1 MQQIEFYFDP
11 ISPFAYLGS
20 IQIERL
26 AARLNRQVE
35 WKPVLIGVTILKV
48 MGLKPLPETPLKGP
62 YLKHD
67 AVRLAEYFDVPF
79 RYHGLT
85 GINSLAA
92 LRAFVVLKERD
103 AGLAKSLAQKI
114 FSRLWVRGLN
124 ITAADDIAEEAK
136 DLGIDVPALLRDIET
151 DHAKDAL
158 KRQVDAAIEA
168 GVFGVPYFVV
178 DGEPIWGVDRMWM
191 VEHWATRHAW
201 RARNRPAQSDRRNV
215 MAVGC
220 EPPSPPPP
228 IDRFRVGRSRAPAR
242 ASSARRC
249 PCPSSPADP

>member
-62 YLKHD
+62 YLRHD

-92 LRAFVVLKERD
+92 LRAFVLLKERD
-103 AGLAKSLAQKI
+103 AGLAKLLAQKV

-124 ITAADDIAEEAK
+124 MTETDDFADEAK
-136 DLGIDVPALLRDIET
+136 DLGVDVPMLLRDIET
-151 DHAKDAL
+151 DYAKDAL
-158 KRQVDAAIEA
+158 KRQVDAAIQA

-191 VEHWATRHAW
+191 VEHWAIRHAW
-201 RARNRPAQSDRRNV
+201 RVAQ
-215 MAVGC
+215 
-220 EPPSPPPP
+220 
-228 IDRFRVGRSRAPAR
+228 
-242 ASSARRC
+242 
-249 PCPSSPADP
+249 

>member
-1 MQQIEFYFDP
+1 MQSIEFYFDP

-20 IQIERL
+20 VQIERV
-26 AARLNRQVE
+26 AARLGRSVE

-79 RYHGLT
+79 RYHGLA

-92 LRAFVVLKERD
+92 LRAFAVLKERD
-103 AGLAKSLAQKI
+103 AGLAKALAQKI
-114 FSRLWVRGLN
+114 FTRLWVRGLN
-124 ITAADDIAEEAK
+124 ITAASDVAEEAG
-136 DLGIDVPALLRDIET
+136 DLGIDAPALLRDIET
-151 DHAKDAL
+151 DHARNLL
-158 KRQVDAAIEA
+158 KQQVDAAIER

-201 RARNRPAQSDRRNV
+201 PAAQ
-215 MAVGC
+215 
-220 EPPSPPPP
+220 
-228 IDRFRVGRSRAPAR
+228 
-242 ASSARRC
+242 
-249 PCPSSPADP
+249 

>member
-26 AARLNRQVE
+26 AARLNRQIE

-67 AVRLAEYFDVPF
+67 AVRLAEFFDVPF

-114 FSRLWVRGLN
+114 FRRLWVRGLN

-136 DLGIDVPALLRDIET
+136 DLGIDVPALLRESET
-151 DHAKDAL
+151 DRAKDAL

-191 VEHWATRHAW
+191 VEHWATRHTW
-201 RARNRPAQSDRRNV
+201 RAPQ
-215 MAVGC
+215 
-220 EPPSPPPP
+220 
-228 IDRFRVGRSRAPAR
+228 
-242 ASSARRC
+242 
-249 PCPSSPADP
+249 

>member
-1 MQQIEFYFDP
+1 MQKIEFYFDP

-20 IQIERL
+20 VQIERV
-26 AARLNRQVE
+26 AARLNRSVE

-67 AVRLAEYFDVPF
+67 AIRLAEYFDVPF

-92 LRAFVVLKERD
+92 LRAFAVLEERD
-103 AGLAKSLAQKI
+103 AALAKSFAQRV

-124 ITAADDIAEEAK
+124 ITEADDIAEEAK
-136 DLGIDVPALLRDIET
+136 DLGIDVAALLHDIET
-151 DHAKDAL
+151 NHAKEAL
-158 KRQVDAAIEA
+158 KEQVDAAIQI

-201 RARNRPAQSDRRNV
+201 RA
-215 MAVGC
+215 M
-220 EPPSPPPP
+220 E
-228 IDRFRVGRSRAPAR
+228 
-242 ASSARRC
+242 
-249 PCPSSPADP
+249 

>member
-1 MQQIEFYFDP
+1 MHRIEFYFDP

-20 IQIERL
+20 IQIERI
-26 AARLNRQVE
+26 ATRLGRSVE

-67 AVRLAEYFDVPF
+67 AVRLAEYFEVPF
-79 RYHGLT
+79 RYHGLA

-92 LRAFVVLKERD
+92 LRAFVLLKGRD
-103 AGLAKSLAQKI
+103 EDLAKSLAQKI

-124 ITAADDIAEEAK
+124 ITGPDDIAEEAK
-136 DLGIDVPALLRDIET
+136 GLGIDAPALLRDIDT
-151 DHAKDAL
+151 DHAKNAL
-158 KRQVDAAIEA
+158 KQQVDAAIQA

-201 RARNRPAQSDRRNV
+201 RV
-215 MAVGC
+215 T
-220 EPPSPPPP
+220 E
-228 IDRFRVGRSRAPAR
+228 
-242 ASSARRC
+242 
-249 PCPSSPADP
+249 

>member
-1 MQQIEFYFDP
+1 MPISSPSNGQDGPMRQIEFYFDP

-26 AARLNRQVE
+26 AARLGRPVE

-48 MGLKPLPETPLKGP
+48 MGLKPLPETPLKGS

-92 LRAFVVLKERD
+92 LRAFVVLKQRD
-103 AGLAKSLAQKI
+103 AALAKALAQKF

-124 ITAADDIAEEAK
+124 ITGAGDITDEAQ
-136 DLGIDVPALLRDIET
+136 DLGINVPALLREIDT
-151 DHAKDAL
+151 DHAKNEL
-158 KRQVDAAIEA
+158 K
-168 GVFGVPYFVV
+168 
-178 DGEPIWGVDRMWM
+178 
-191 VEHWATRHAW
+191 
-201 RARNRPAQSDRRNV
+201 
-215 MAVGC
+215 
-220 EPPSPPPP
+220 
-228 IDRFRVGRSRAPAR
+228 
-242 ASSARRC
+242 
-249 PCPSSPADP
+249 